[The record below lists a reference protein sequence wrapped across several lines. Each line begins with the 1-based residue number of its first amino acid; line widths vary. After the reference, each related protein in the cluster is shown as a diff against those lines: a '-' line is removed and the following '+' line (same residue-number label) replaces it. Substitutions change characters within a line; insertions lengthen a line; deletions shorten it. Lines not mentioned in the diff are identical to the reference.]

1 MASDERR
8 KGFLPN
14 RKVEVQHKLASPRKV
29 FINAEAGWWTHFPR
43 FFFPAYNVEFQ
54 RFES

>member
-8 KGFLPN
+8 KGFRPN
-14 RKVEVQHKLASPRKV
+14 RKVEVHKLASPRKV

-43 FFFPAYNVEFQ
+43 F
-54 RFES
+54 